1 MVGNHSPQIVKG
13 LLIGSDPP
21 TTTSLVPEVTT
32 VFATCSKER
41 IRCHGAGVRGILR
54 QETRRVGPGPGA
66 MRILLAMCTAAFFF
80 APILSIGGRGLPPKG
95 FCSETYGSISSMRP
109 CPRHTVVY
117 GHAHSFQR
125 KRAFSMLSSGNL
137 LLTGWIGQ
145 AVWQCS
151 FRCPGQP
158 PQSRI
163 FRTTIRL
170 SLV

>member
-66 MRILLAMCTAAFFF
+66 MRILLAMCTAAFFGPDLIDRGPGATTERLLQRDILVPS
-80 APILSIGGRGLPPKG
+80 AP
-95 FCSETYGSISSMRP
+95 
-109 CPRHTVVY
+109 
-117 GHAHSFQR
+117 
-125 KRAFSMLSSGNL
+125 
-137 LLTGWIGQ
+137 
-145 AVWQCS
+145 
-151 FRCPGQP
+151 
-158 PQSRI
+158 
-163 FRTTIRL
+163 
-170 SLV
+170 